1 MDTPRNGRA
10 NRKNEILDAFTG
22 LVAERGYDDVSLRDV
37 ATQLGI
43 SKGTILHHFGSKD
56 RLLEQLHAGYM
67 RRRLAE
73 AHEFRERFRSPT
85 ARLSAIVY
93 HNMIA
98 QRDDRAATRA
108 FAREITR
115 FASEPQLQHVRDMR
129 DEYTAIVTSIVDAGI
144 ADGSFSPSDAAITTL
159 QIHGMVNWSWTWYR
173 PDGRLSPEQVAEAFG
188 RTFVAGLHPRS
199 RPIDEPE
206 LERVA
211 EVVHEVMA
219 AVSGIAP
226 TAVSASSDRP

>member
-1 MDTPRNGRA
+1 MDRPLTGRS
-10 NRKNEILDAFTG
+10 NRKDEILDTFAT
-22 LVAERGYDDVSLRDV
+22 LVAERGYDGVSLRDV
-37 ATQLGI
+37 ASRLGV
-43 SKGTILHHFGSKD
+43 SKGTILHHFGSKG
-56 RLLEQLHAGYM
+56 RMLEQLHAGYM

-73 AHEFRERFRSPT
+73 AHAFGERLQTPT

-98 QRDDRAATRA
+98 QRDDRVATRA
-108 FAREITR
+108 FAREISR
-115 FASEPQLQHVRDMR
+115 FASDPQMQHVRDMR
-129 DEYTAIVTSIVDAGI
+129 AEYTTIVTSIVDAGI
-144 ADGSFSPSDAAITTL
+144 ADGSFAPSDAMITTL

-173 PDGRLSPEQVAEAFG
+173 PDGRLSPEQLAEAFG
-188 RTFVAGLHPRS
+188 RMCVAGLHPRS

-219 AVSGIAP
+219 VVAGSAP
-226 TAVSASSDRP
+226 PAVSASSDRR

>member
-1 MDTPRNGRA
+1 MDTPPTGRA
-10 NRKNEILDAFTG
+10 NRKDEILDTFTA

-37 ATQLGI
+37 ATQLGM

-56 RLLEQLHAGYM
+56 RMLEQLHAGYM

-73 AHEFRERFRSPT
+73 AREFLERLQTPT
-85 ARLSAIVY
+85 AKLSAIVY

-108 FAREITR
+108 FAREISR
-115 FASEPQLQHVRDMR
+115 FASEPQMQHVRDMR
-129 DEYTAIVTSIVDAGI
+129 AEYTAIVTSIVDAGI
-144 ADGSFSPSDAAITTL
+144 ADGCFSPSDAAITTL

-173 PDGRLSPEQVAEAFG
+173 PDGRWSAEQVAEAFV
-188 RTFVAGLHPRS
+188 RTCVAGLHPRS
-199 RPIDEPE
+199 QPVDEPE
-206 LERVA
+206 LERVV

-226 TAVSASSDRP
+226 PAVSASSDRP